1 MYFCWVVNMGMGL
14 LKEALEKALD
24 LSRFDVEAMRLL
36 LAWTCR
42 KSDKHIRSLTEVRHS
57 IVELKEF

>member
-42 KSDKHIRSLTEVRHS
+42 KSDKHIRSLTS
-57 IVELKEF
+57 ANLG

>member
-1 MYFCWVVNMGMGL
+1 MYFCWVVNMGMA

-24 LSRFDVEAMRLL
+24 LSRFDVEVVRLL

-42 KSDKHIRSLTEVRHS
+42 KSDKHIRSLRNPHLTRAGANQGR
-57 IVELKEF
+57 